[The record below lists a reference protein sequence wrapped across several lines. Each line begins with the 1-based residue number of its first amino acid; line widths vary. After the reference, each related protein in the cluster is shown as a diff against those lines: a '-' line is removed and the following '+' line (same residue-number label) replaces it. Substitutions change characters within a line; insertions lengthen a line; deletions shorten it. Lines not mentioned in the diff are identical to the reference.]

1 MTCIRLNQKP
11 SKTSQAMIEIFK
23 KCVTTDFAN
32 FSGRARRR
40 EYWLFV
46 LATVI
51 IGVIFYVLS
60 AVSLASGSGVFYG
73 IVTFLMFVVNL
84 ALLIPSLAVLCR
96 RLHDT
101 GRSGLWILIA
111 LVPIIGSIVLL
122 VFSLLN
128 GDHGDNKYGA
138 DPKK

>member
-1 MTCIRLNQKP
+1 
-11 SKTSQAMIEIFK
+11 MIEIFK

-40 EYWLFV
+40 EYWLFC

-51 IGVIFYVLS
+51 IGVIFGILS
-60 AVSLASGSGVFYG
+60 EVSVASGSGVFYG
-73 IVTFLMFVVNL
+73 IVNFLIIVVNL

-101 GRSGLWILIA
+101 GRSGLWILLIF
-111 LVPIIGSIVLL
+111 VPIIGPIVLL

-128 GDHGDNKYGA
+128 GAHGDNKYGA
-138 DPKK
+138 DPKM